1 MVARKVLLPDQAF
14 LDAIGLTAAL
24 SGAPTLHPVPRSPQ
38 FCWRVPDALGADGS
52 EVALLSGW
60 AVSSTSFFVLFPP
73 QTRRDFAL

>member
-38 FCWRVPDALGADGS
+38 FCWRVQMLLERMGPRSLCSADG
-52 EVALLSGW
+52 
-60 AVSSTSFFVLFPP
+60 
-73 QTRRDFAL
+73 Q